1 MLNIALLGTGAMALK
16 HAEVLSCHPEA
27 RLLKLCS
34 TPRSATKAR
43 EFQSRFGFQGLCTDY
58 REVLSDPQVDAVY
71 ICTPDDSHP
80 EFTARALRAGKH
92 VFCEKPLAR
101 DESGFALVRE
111 AKASSGRSLQVGMNC
126 RYRSQYAHARE
137 FAESHTLGN
146 LRLLRG
152 TYLLNKVAAA
162 KSQDK
167 AWWSQRPPDMYF
179 FLHAN
184 GIHIIDLMR
193 WFGGEVE
200 SVFARATAFELGGS
214 FRADTFSSSLQFSS
228 GAIGELLISSVA
240 FQPRD
245 ISLEAWYD
253 QGTILGNHVYHRDG
267 DEISENEVQLPVT
280 QEVLDLHLQFDDFLT
295 AIAKGEEPL
304 NNFQE
309 AYANFALI
317 RAIERSLDSGG
328 AVVLE

>member
-1 MLNIALLGTGAMALK
+1 MLNIALVGTGAMALK
-16 HAEVLSCHPEA
+16 HAEVLSCHPGA
-27 RLLKLCS
+27 QLVLLCS
-34 TPRSATKAR
+34 TPRSVGKAR
-43 EFQSRFGFQGLCTDY
+43 EFENRFGFQALCTQY
-58 REVLSDPQVDAVY
+58 EEVLADPRIDAVY
-71 ICTPDDSHP
+71 ICSPDESHP
-80 EFTARALRAGKH
+80 DFTARALRAGKH

-101 DESGFALVRE
+101 DQNGFALVRE
-111 AKASSGRSLQVGMNC
+111 AKARSGRCLQVGMNC
-126 RYRSQYAHARE
+126 RYRRQYSQAKD
-137 FAESHTLGN
+137 FAESHPLGS

-200 SVFARATAFELGGS
+200 SVFARATAFELGCS
-214 FRADTFSSSLQFSS
+214 FRADTFSSSLQFSN
-228 GAIGELLISSVA
+228 GALGELLISSVA

-253 QGTILGNHVYHRDG
+253 QGTILDNHVYHRDG
-267 DEISENEVQLPVT
+267 DEISENEVQLPVD
-280 QEVLDLHLQFDDFLT
+280 QEVLDLHLQFDDFLD

-317 RAIERSLDSGG
+317 RAIERSLDSGR
-328 AVVLE
+328 AVGV